1 MIAQDKEIVKVIL
14 LLTGSIQGTR
24 QRVNDFKVNFN
35 RFNHLWEGNIDNSLK
50 DFEKKTP
57 TLQDYEDKLKKFTQ
71 VEEDI
76 DKIQSAHLI
85 GAMELKTEG
94 LCNGLK
100 HWSKEWKNKYAENLH
115 KRART
120 NLYSLTEQTKH
131 LDIKLKKEVKDI
143 DSLGMTMETLEDIR
157 KIQAEIDMKFTPVN
171 EMYNLLENFLPNG
184 LTDKEELDARTMLNN
199 NWDSVIKF
207 AEFKQKELQ

>member
-1 MIAQDKEIVKVIL
+1 M
-14 LLTGSIQGTR
+14 
-24 QRVNDFKVNFN
+24 
-35 RFNHLWEGNIDNSLK
+35 
-50 DFEKKTP
+50 
-57 TLQDYEDKLKKFTQ
+57 
-71 VEEDI
+71 EEEI
-76 DKIQSAHLI
+76 DKIQESHLI

-94 LCNGLK
+94 LCNGLM

-120 NLYSLTEQTKH
+120 NLYQLTEQTKH

-143 DSLGMTMETLEDIR
+143 DSLGMVMETLEDIR
-157 KIQAEIDMKFTPVN
+157 VIQAEIDMKFTPVN

-207 AEFKQKELQ
+207 AESKQKELQQKQT